1 MYFCLFLFD
10 YEFTFVYILLSYI
23 IRVYKI
29 GIRVMQAYIKQL
41 NLNEIEH
48 CSIFNGYNNE
58 QKEILIYFTAG
69 ARQSEIADIMNISK
83 RKIAYQLME
92 IAKELDTNIS
102 GLRLIFTAR
111 LLINTIVGLKVTKN

>member
-1 MYFCLFLFD
+1 M
-10 YEFTFVYILLSYI
+10 
-23 IRVYKI
+23 
-29 GIRVMQAYIKQL
+29 MQAYIKHL
-41 NLNEIEH
+41 NLNEIER
-48 CSIFNGYNNE
+48 CSIFNDYNNE

-69 ARQSEIADIMNISK
+69 AKQSEIADIMNISK

-111 LLINTIVGLKVTKN
+111 LLINTIIGLKVTKS